1 MSSIKLNAK
10 LRAYSNASIEAPLLN
25 VDSNLSETS
34 KNPVQNKVITS
45 ALDKKVDKEVGKT
58 LTSNDFTDELKD
70 KLDSIEVD
78 ANKTVVDSELSDTS
92 ENPVENKVIAA
103 SLSDKVDKENGK
115 GLSSNDFTTELKDKL
130 DEVEAGANKT
140 IVDGEL
146 SDTSLNPVENKTV
159 TIALT
164 NKMTTPDTDGVVIVQ
179 NKQIS
184 TIEALSVEDTRSLFN
199 SVCGGLMSRKT
210 SMPGKGV
217 K

>member
-25 VDSNLSETS
+25 VDSTLSETS
-34 KNPVQNKVITS
+34 ENPVQNKVITS

-70 KLDSIEVD
+70 KLDSIESG
-78 ANKTVVDSELSDTS
+78 ANKTVVDSELSSTS
-92 ENPVENKVIAA
+92 ENPVENKVITA
-103 SLSDKVDKENGK
+103 SLNNKVDKENGK

-130 DEVEAGANKT
+130 DGVEEGANKT
-140 IVDGEL
+140 VVDEEL
-146 SDTSLNPVENKTV
+146 SDTSLNPVENRAV
-159 TIALT
+159 AVALAD
-164 NKMTTPDTDGVVIVQ
+164 KMTTPDTDGVVLVQ

-184 TIEALSVEDTRSLFN
+184 TIEALSVEDTKSLFS
-199 SVCGGLMSRKT
+199 SVCDSLMSRKT